1 MAKSKLASKAG
12 ADQPTTESKTQRKL
26 DHESAFAAKMQ
37 TGPDESRLDGIDED
51 DLFLEYQEPDY
62 GFIAKSWPFGF
73 LSQNIAPFFASA
85 LTEGIRGRQGATSR
99 APSIRKRELPK
110 RFGFFEHQVAQV
122 IAAFDIA
129 FIAMMALQLATS
141 EEVIQSN
148 FVWTFHRHFV
158 TARAI
163 LKSHPFVKSWME
175 PPTHVFEEVGRFMKE
190 NRRLAMNESTEL
202 TEVAAAIQHNDVDLE
217 RQVKRQQE
225 EADDDRRRASISY
238 SALIERAIDVMLQNS
253 YTLSRTK
260 FLEGKSIKDAT
271 PQAQWQILLE
281 EAVIAEVVVVKMGR
295 RKKRQARQAPSWL
308 PSYEAVSKLPASERA
323 DLIVNQAKEQI
334 SRLFTAAARKHQVSK
349 AKKQADPV
357 NDVDNSNNASQVLVP
372 RHDAQDSPEPPNA
385 PDNVLTGASSAAHKV
400 SHSLTAAIVK
410 LLQVHADK
418 FDTCNGGRTWR
429 EEATTS
435 LVQVLRGI
443 ALPSDKDY
451 AVEVKLMAAQ
461 QLPTSSPQESDP
473 HGFEESP
480 EGIDFD
486 LNEDECR
493 RLLSFCIAN
502 HGSAKTITIPIK
514 ERDTAQWARMMDK
527 YEPLAL
533 TDLGFREHPLNRALT
548 APLAEPFR
556 LELNQWRAVCWHA
569 RKVFHHV
576 AETARHE
583 ALDSGRIRAPPQ
595 DWSAGGILADPP
607 GTGKTIMAIAFALF
621 NKKVGFFDHATFF
634 FVSASVSQQYVNEI
648 HRFVDRNAAIT
659 IADCTASEG
668 SEKVLKQEL
677 KADKARWRAD
687 LFVLTPSRLILTGKK
702 ARDPLV
708 PTHQSNLY
716 GTLIFDDIHHMA
728 AFNTQLFSRQF
739 GVRRAYTIGV
749 SATPIRD
756 LASFLTVLA
765 FCGNPGALLGDAAQA
780 KMMMLSPE
788 QHHITNKWLV
798 DVVQPASERDQHLKN
813 SKATQEKI
821 ELLLRD
827 LASRSLPKRKDS
839 QKAAMAKYQALM
851 QEVFVPL
858 LRETSDLDRYTEQAK
873 RDHARYA
880 KAIRMYT
887 LPPGDKAAG
896 PAILKR
902 DRGMDAGVQHKVRTF
917 VVFAD
922 PSSDGLDAIKKSK
935 QTCVQALAQRI
946 LDKASSRTSRTSG
959 SKTRLQAEEEAQRAY
974 NGKDNFSYEVF
985 HGALSATALAAN
997 KDLDAKQTDKL
1008 VKLAKSL
1015 LATVPSTK
1023 ATIIADLIESMINS
1037 WHGKHELVDER
1048 FASCIAPPP
1057 GPDDAPNKIV
1067 VFLRHAQIAA
1077 LLLKH
1082 LQQRKIPF
1090 LNMFGGDR
1098 KNRPAD
1104 SIDSWAESSIP
1115 ILIISEALQHG
1126 LNMTC
1131 ANVVIFAEENY
1142 QETDDLQ
1149 VVGRIDRIGQRKT
1162 CFVIHVRMRGSYD
1175 DQKRSLARQ
1184 RHHNMLPLSG
1194 HSRLGSLLEIF
1205 DTSNLQEDLEE
1216 ANEWAKGLYSDEHL
1230 PMTAWRK
1237 VAARLF
1243 GEEFAAQAP
1252 SVAAV
1257 EEPETE
1263 SHANFSPAEEEEEGD
1278 ELERK

>member
-1 MAKSKLASKAG
+1 M
-12 ADQPTTESKTQRKL
+12 
-26 DHESAFAAKMQ
+26 
-37 TGPDESRLDGIDED
+37 
-51 DLFLEYQEPDY
+51 
-62 GFIAKSWPFGF
+62 
-73 LSQNIAPFFASA
+73 
-85 LTEGIRGRQGATSR
+85 RG
-99 APSIRKRELPK
+99 
-110 RFGFFEHQVAQV
+110 
-122 IAAFDIA
+122 
-129 FIAMMALQLATS
+129 
-141 EEVIQSN
+141 
-148 FVWTFHRHFV
+148 
-158 TARAI
+158 
-163 LKSHPFVKSWME
+163 
-175 PPTHVFEEVGRFMKE
+175 
-190 NRRLAMNESTEL
+190 
-202 TEVAAAIQHNDVDLE
+202 
-217 RQVKRQQE
+217 
-225 EADDDRRRASISY
+225 
-238 SALIERAIDVMLQNS
+238 
-253 YTLSRTK
+253 
-260 FLEGKSIKDAT
+260 
-271 PQAQWQILLE
+271 
-281 EAVIAEVVVVKMGR
+281 
-295 RKKRQARQAPSWL
+295 RKKRQAQQTPSWL
-308 PSYEAVSKLPASERA
+308 PSYETVSRLPASERV
-323 DLIVNQAKEQI
+323 DLIVNQAKEQM
-334 SRLFTAAARKHQVSK
+334 SRLFTAAVRKHQVSK
-349 AKKQADPV
+349 ADKQADTV
-357 NDVDNSNNASQVLVP
+357 NENVDEPLVDTFNKASQALVP
-372 RHDAQDSPEPPNA
+372 LQDAQDSPLPPNA
-385 PDNVLTGASSAAHKV
+385 PDNVLTGASPAAHKV
-400 SHSLTAAIVK
+400 SKGHSSTAAIVR

-418 FDTCNGGRTWR
+418 FDTCNGERTWR

-435 LVQVLRGI
+435 LVKVLQGI
-443 ALPSDKDY
+443 ELPSDKDY
-451 AVEVKLMAAQ
+451 SVEVKLMAAQ
-461 QLPTSSPQESDP
+461 QLHATPPQESDS
-473 HGFEESP
+473 FDESP
-480 EGIDFD
+480 EGIDSD
-486 LNEDECR
+486 LNEDECL
-493 RLLSFCIAN
+493 RLLSFSIAN
-502 HGSAKTITIPIK
+502 HGSAKTITIPVK
-514 ERDTAQWARMMDK
+514 ARDPVQWATMMDE

-533 TDLGFREHPLNRALT
+533 TDLGFREYPLNRALT
-548 APLAEPFR
+548 APLVEPFR
-556 LELNQWRAVCWHA
+556 LELNQLRAVCWHA

-576 AETARHE
+576 AETARHA

-959 SKTRLQAEEEAQRAY
+959 SKTRLQAEAEAQRAY

-1023 ATIIADLIESMINS
+1023 ATIIADLIESMIDS

-1115 ILIISEALQHG
+1115 ILIISEVLQHG

-1278 ELERK
+1278 ELESDDESIILEAGTVIRAGDIETEVVEDDAAEAGLRVSPAPVQKGDGVEDDAAEAGPPASTAPVQEEDRVEDDAAEAGPPASTAPVQEDGVEDDAAEAGPPASTAPVQGDGVEDDAAEAGPPASPAQGGVEPVKGELQETMGSRPNAQERSLAEAAADCDAASLGCHPQ